1 MILIKQMY
9 IFPDSSEMEKHVA
22 IVYLAE
28 KKKKKSA
35 KSATLEHRGYI
46 RKASKFF
53 ISLIYNLAARERFWR
68 LVADL
73 N

>member
-28 KKKKKSA
+28 KKKKK

>member
-28 KKKKKSA
+28 KKKK